1 MPIVFVLTSIT
12 GGVFSATVVSLIM
25 ETGWGAILLSYWVG
39 GMMWGGAAVSYM
51 SLRSDDD
58 SSEAEGHEYET
69 SEYETLEYGASEYG
83 TSEYEDAGPG
93 ALGARSRTARSRAP
107 EDVEEADRCGHFF

>member
-12 GGVFSATVVSLIM
+12 GGVFSATVVSLIL

-69 SEYETLEYGASEYG
+69 SEYETSEYRAPD
-83 TSEYEDAGPG
+83 YEDAGPG

>member
-12 GGVFSATVVSLIM
+12 GGVFSATVVSLIL

-51 SLRSDDD
+51 SLRSDD

-69 SEYETLEYGASEYG
+69 SEYG

>member
-1 MPIVFVLTSIT
+1 MPIVFVLTSIM

-39 GMMWGGAAVSYM
+39 GMIWGGAAVSFVA
-51 SLRSDDD
+51 LRSDED
-58 SSEAEGHEYET
+58 SSGSEDHEYET
-69 SEYETLEYGASEYG
+69 FEYKTSEYG
-83 TSEYEDAGPG
+83 GSDYEDAGPG

>member
-1 MPIVFVLTSIT
+1 MD
-12 GGVFSATVVSLIM
+12 
-25 ETGWGAILLSYWVG
+25 TGWGAILLSYWVG
-39 GMMWGGAAVSYM
+39 GMIWGGAAVSFVA
-51 SLRSDDD
+51 LRSDEG

-69 SEYETLEYGASEYG
+69 SEYGASEYG
-83 TSEYEDAGPG
+83 GAEYEDAGPG

>member
-1 MPIVFVLTSIT
+1 MPIVFVVTSIM

-39 GMMWGGAAVSYM
+39 GMIWGGAAVSFVA
-51 SLRSDDD
+51 LRSDED
-58 SSEAEGHEYET
+58 SSGSEDHEYET
-69 SEYETLEYGASEYG
+69 SEYKTSEYG

>member
-1 MPIVFVLTSIT
+1 MPIVFVVTSIM

-39 GMMWGGAAVSYM
+39 GMIWGGAAVSFVA
-51 SLRSDDD
+51 LRSDED
-58 SSEAEGHEYET
+58 SSGSEDHEYET
-69 SEYETLEYGASEYG
+69 SEYGASEYG
-83 TSEYEDAGPG
+83 GAEYEDAGPG

>member
-1 MPIVFVLTSIT
+1 
-12 GGVFSATVVSLIM
+12 M

-39 GMMWGGAAVSYM
+39 GMIWGGAAVSFVA
-51 SLRSDDD
+51 LRSDED
-58 SSEAEGHEYET
+58 SSGSEDHEYET
-69 SEYETLEYGASEYG
+69 SEYGASEYG
-83 TSEYEDAGPG
+83 TSEYEDAGQG

>member
-1 MPIVFVLTSIT
+1 MPIVFVLTSIM

-39 GMMWGGAAVSYM
+39 GMIWGGAAVSFVA
-51 SLRSDDD
+51 LRSDED
-58 SSEAEGHEYET
+58 SSGSEDHEYET
-69 SEYETLEYGASEYG
+69 SEYGASEYG
-83 TSEYEDAGPG
+83 TSEYEDAGQG